1 MLQKL
6 TDSTQFTNKN
16 IVFAQ
21 PGRHQITG
29 TTGLYLWVSQDG
41 DTRRWI
47 YRYTSPATRRVT
59 ETGLGLWPAI
69 SLSDAKAKA
78 DGLRKQISN
87 GICPITSRREE
98 RTSRV
103 TFKETCEGWIETHKA
118 AWKNV
123 DSEDDRACSQL
134 RNCNVLLF
142 THGKALANKPVA
154 SITPDMVQDALKG
167 LWAKYPL
174 QGRRALAMIARVFD
188 FARAKGFRQGQ
199 NPCEWKGLFE
209 YRLPRVRKTDRG
221 HFPALPYEQMPT
233 FMKELRQKQGRGVGS
248 VALEFTILTCARTSE
263 VLGMTWD
270 EINWEKKT
278 WTVPATRIKSGRE
291 HVVPLCA
298 RAIELLTLQRQHS
311 NGSEFV
317 FVGYRQTRME
327 ERTMR
332 SILKRMD
339 LKVTCHGFRSTFRDW
354 AGDITNFPR
363 EHVEAC
369 LAHRVGSAVELAY
382 RRQTALEKR
391 REILNHW
398 AAFCAGDAALA
409 SAPTAQAA
417 E

>member
-16 IVFAQ
+16 IVLAQ

-29 TTGLYLWVSQDG
+29 TIGLYLWVSPGG
-41 DTRRWI
+41 DVRRWI
-47 YRYTSPATRRVT
+47 YRFTSPATRRVT

-69 SLSDAKAKA
+69 ALTDAKGKA
-78 DGLRKQISN
+78 DGLRKQIAA
-87 GICPITSRREE
+87 GVCPITSKREQ
-98 RTSRV
+98 RANAT
-103 TFKETCEGWIETHKA
+103 TFAECCNLWIETHKA
-118 AWKNV
+118 AWKNA
-123 DSEDDRACSQL
+123 DSEDNRACSQL

-174 QGRRALAMIARVFD
+174 QGRRALAMFERVFD
-188 FARAKGFRQGQ
+188 YAKAKGMRSGD
-199 NPCEWKGLFE
+199 NPASWRGLFE
-209 YRLPRVRKTDRG
+209 YRFARVPKRDRG
-221 HFPALPYEQMPT
+221 HFPAMPYEAMPC
-233 FMKELRQKQGRGVGS
+233 FMRELRQKQGRGVGS

-263 VLGMTWD
+263 ILGMTWD

-278 WTVPATRIKSGRE
+278 WTVPAARIKSGRE

-298 RAIELLTLQRQHS
+298 RAMELLTLQRQHS

-339 LKVTCHGFRSTFRDW
+339 LKATCHGFRSTFRDW
-354 AGDITNFPR
+354 CGDTTHYAR

-391 REILNHW
+391 REILQAW
-398 AAFCAGDAALA
+398 
-409 SAPTAQAA
+409 SAYCG
-417 E
+417 